1 MSDESKTRCLRC
13 GAPDAGNV
21 ARCVCGSS
29 LLVDVVLKEAVEDER
44 LRFALARAIALLGAP
59 APAFSEARKALTT
72 PDLPIVRGVFRA
84 FAEKLLAVFSAHG
97 VSAVLHPTEELAAAT
112 PPSSSRWLRVVPIT
126 ALVLGGVIAG
136 IWMAR
141 SPKLASATSA
151 VTDLVP
157 GGGTETAE
165 AAKPAAP
172 APLSTKEIGRLA
184 SPSTLSLRCEGKT
197 GSGFFVEPELA
208 LTNEHVVCP
217 PGKMMTVVLPDGRQ
231 LLGETL
237 KRDAELDIATV
248 RVVGANA
255 RPLKLGDVTQLE
267 PGDPLVII
275 GSPKGLDFTV
285 HEGKVGFVG
294 RQYLGTGYVQVNASV
309 NPGNS
314 GGPLLNG
321 QGEVV
326 GIVSLKIENADGL
339 GLALPLP
346 YASKL
351 ISFSPTPEASARW
364 EEQLKRVARDEE
376 REIARFKQ
384 DTGHPALLPVR
395 NVEGLGLIALLVER
409 FDTPPTSVKRRME
422 LEAGGTTCT
431 LDVEFDDWRPLS
443 EAMNQEK
450 DSRRLRWFIS
460 RGLTSGVHLSGAR
473 LPVESCSLPSAGT
486 AWLKVGQG
494 GENPERVEVSLQD
507 VQAARDIWNRN
518 PAGIKRWEQNRWR
531 QRQENMRT
539 REEAERWRSSFS
551 KARAR
556 LARFEAERDQLKLEA
571 ASGKQVSKRQR
582 EVDSEVKLASEQ
594 LADLEKHATQQ
605 NVPSEWRQ

>member
-1 MSDESKTRCLRC
+1 MADERETRCLRC

-21 ARCVCGSS
+21 ARCVCGAS
-29 LLVDVVLKEAVEDER
+29 LLVDVVLKQAVEDER

-59 APAFSEARKALTT
+59 APAFSEARKALASAGT
-72 PDLPIVRGVFRA
+72 PLVQGVFRP
-84 FAEKLLAVFSAHG
+84 FAEKLLAVFAAHDVG
-97 VSAVLHPTEELAAAT
+97 AVLRPTEELPATTAPAPGSRGFRLVLVAA
-112 PPSSSRWLRVVPIT
+112 L
-126 ALVLGGVIAG
+126 LLGGVIAG
-136 IWMAR
+136 IWVAR
-141 SPKLASATSA
+141 SPTFARTASA
-151 VTDLVP
+151 VTGLGSD
-157 GGGTETAE
+157 TAAVE
-165 AAKPAAP
+165 AAKPAQP

-208 LTNEHVVCP
+208 VTNEHVVCP

-237 KRDAELDIATV
+237 KVDADLDIATV

-255 RPLKLGDVTQLE
+255 RPLKLGDVTLLE

-294 RQYLGTGYVQVNASV
+294 RHYLGTGYVQVNASV

-339 GLALPLP
+339 GLALPIP

-364 EEQLKRVARDEE
+364 EELLKRVERDEA
-376 REIARFKQ
+376 REMERFKQ
-384 DTGHPALLPVR
+384 DTGQPALLPVR
-395 NVEGLGLIALLVER
+395 SLDGLGLIALLVER
-409 FDTPPTSVKRRME
+409 FDTPPTSVKRRLE
-422 LEAGGTTCT
+422 LEANGVTCT
-431 LDVEFDDWRPLS
+431 LDVEFDDWRPLR
-443 EAMNQEK
+443 EAMNQER
-450 DSRRLRWFIS
+450 DSRRLRWLVS
-460 RGLTSGVHLSGAR
+460 RGLTDGVHLSGAR
-473 LPVESCSLPSAGT
+473 LPVESCSSLPATGS

-494 GENPERVEVSLQD
+494 GENPDRVEVPLQE

-531 QRQENMRT
+531 QRQENART
-539 REEAERWRSSFS
+539 REDAERWRSSFS

-556 LARFEAERDQLKLEA
+556 LARFEAERDQLKVEA
-571 ASGKQVSKRQR
+571 ASGKQVSQRQR
-582 EVDSEVKLASEQ
+582 EVDAEVKLASEQ
-594 LADLEKHATQQ
+594 LADLERHATQQ
-605 NVPSEWRQ
+605 RVPQAWRQ